1 MIKRSLLCNIV
12 LTAGWMA
19 DIGNTFFRQILKDC
33 KINLLYLHNGKVG
46 TILQVNIPITP
57 TRHDE
62 SQKNLHRIIYGA
74 ATDVYS
80 SGGNHYLMLT
90 REKRQADNRHIV
102 AEASAGT

>member
-1 MIKRSLLCNIV
+1 MIKRSLLWNIV
-12 LTAGWMA
+12 LTVGWMA
-19 DIGNTFFRQILKDC
+19 DIGNAFFRQILKDC
-33 KINLLYLHNGKVG
+33 KTNLLYLHNGKVG